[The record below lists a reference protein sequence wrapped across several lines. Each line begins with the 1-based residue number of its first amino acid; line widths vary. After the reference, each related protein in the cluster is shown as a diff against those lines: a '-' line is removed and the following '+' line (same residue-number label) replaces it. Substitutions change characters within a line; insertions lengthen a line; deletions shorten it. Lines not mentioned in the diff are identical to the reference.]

1 MRTILVIDDE
11 RSMREFLSIMLERE
25 GYSVVTKDNGNDAL
39 EFISKNKYDLIITD
53 IKMPKMSGI
62 DILRE
67 SMALHPNTP
76 VIMITAFASTEVA
89 VEAMKL
95 GAYDYITKPFNVDE
109 IKIIIKNAIEK
120 KSLFDENISLKEELK
135 GRYQFSNI
143 VGKSDKIHK
152 VFDLIMKVANSKST
166 VLITGESG
174 TGKELVARAIHH
186 KSDRKDKPF
195 VSISCGAIPET
206 LLESEL
212 FGHQKGAFTGADSDK
227 KGLFEEAHGGTLFLD
242 EVADLDPSLQVK
254 LLRVLQ
260 EGEVQ
265 RIGDTKT
272 IKVDVRIISASHKP
286 LDELTKKGGFR
297 EDLYY
302 RLCQIRVTIPPL
314 DERKEDIALLAENF
328 IVKYCEE
335 NKITE
340 KLKLAPELM
349 RLLHDY
355 NWPGNVR
362 ELENIIN
369 VACALR
375 SNTVLDINSIPQHSG
390 LLQNMQTTM
399 KNFSSDGNQK
409 KIPLDNQNIFDPS
422 KTWEIYETIII
433 AKCFKLNGFKKRNTA
448 AMLDIS
454 PSTLYKKLKDFSLED
469 HQSPYYSDPFVY
481 TSGKTLR
488 EYIPTVFQA
497 ALVHADNHPYAAIR
511 QLDISQG
518 FFYKVI
524 KPLRQETSL
533 STLGPG

>member
-39 EFISKNKYDLIITD
+39 EFIRKNKCDLIITD

-120 KSLFDENISLKEELK
+120 KSLFDENISLREELK

-143 VGKSDKIHK
+143 VGKSDKIQK
-152 VFDLIMKVANSKST
+152 VFELIMKVANSKST

-186 KSDRKDKPF
+186 NSDRKDKPF

-227 KGLFEEAHGGTLFLD
+227 KGLFEVADGGTFFLD
-242 EVADLDPSLQVK
+242 EVSEAPPSIQAK

-260 EGEVQ
+260 EKEFKRVGSVK
-265 RIGDTKT
+265 D
-272 IKVDVRIISASHKP
+272 IKVDVRVIAATNKNLHK
-286 LDELTKKGGFR
+286 LIEDGKFR

-302 RLCQIRVTIPPL
+302 RLNVIPIELPSL
-314 DERKEDIALLAENF
+314 RERKEDIPLLVSHF
-328 IVKYCEE
+328 INKYNSI
-335 NKITE
+335 NKKGIKGIRPETME
-340 KLKLAPELM
+340 KLE
-349 RLLHDY
+349 RY
-355 NWPGNVR
+355 VWRGNIR
-362 ELENIIN
+362 ELENVIERAVTLEIADN
-369 VACALR
+369 IYPESLPDEIRNYEIEPLKIVIEPLK
-375 SNTVLDINSIPQHSG
+375 SDIPSEG
-390 LLQNMQTTM
+390 LN
-399 KNFSSDGNQK
+399 
-409 KIPLDNQNIFDPS
+409 
-422 KTWEIYETIII
+422 
-433 AKCFKLNGFKKRNTA
+433 
-448 AMLDIS
+448 
-454 PSTLYKKLKDFSLED
+454 LED
-469 HQSPYYSDPFVY
+469 YISKVEKDIILNALE
-481 TSGKTLR
+481 KTGW
-488 EYIPTVFQA
+488 VKKKA
-497 ALVHADNHPYAAIR
+497 AELLNMSFRSFRYKL
-511 QLDISQG
+511 QKYDIE
-518 FFYKVI
+518 K
-524 KPLRQETSL
+524 E
-533 STLGPG
+533 